1 MLRAFLCLDALLAQ
15 TAVAAVLLAAFLIPL
30 GAGIAA
36 WVHWFP
42 WWGPSMLPLA
52 LLALVLLWVALSH
65 LGAMPRAWRP
75 WARSP
80 RTIWLDKCCI
90 DQSSPEMIAAGT
102 SSFGIFLADCDN
114 MVAFASSTYFSRLWW
129 AAKPCLQAA
138 PLAPHRLPTPVS
150 RHSTQMM
157 RPESPWHRPRQVR
170 VRARHLLPYAQG
182 QSGQP
187 TALAVADVAERFQP
201 IQVGAALRAGCS
213 TI

>member
-114 MVAFASSTYFSRLWW
+114 MVAFTSSTYFSRLWW
-129 AAKPCLQAA
+129 ATDPCLQAA
-138 PLAPHRLPTPVS
+138 PLATPPA
-150 RHSTQMM
+150 T
-157 RPESPWHRPRQVR
+157 
-170 VRARHLLPYAQG
+170 
-182 QSGQP
+182 P
-187 TALAVADVAERFQP
+187 TALS
-201 IQVGAALRAGCS
+201 RA
-213 TI
+213 IAPR

>member
-1 MLRAFLCLDALLAQ
+1 MRLPFLHVQVSHAWQDGHKRKVQMLRAFLCLDALLAQ
-15 TAVAAVLLAAFLIPL
+15 TAVAAVLLAAFLFPL
-30 GAGIAA
+30 GAGISA

-52 LLALVLLWVALSH
+52 LLALMLLWVALSH

-129 AAKPCLQAA
+129 ATDPCLQAA
-138 PLAPHRLPTPVS
+138 PPCDHTSYTHRPVS
-150 RHSTQMM
+150 RDST
-157 RPESPWHRPRQVR
+157 PR
-170 VRARHLLPYAQG
+170 
-182 QSGQP
+182 
-187 TALAVADVAERFQP
+187 
-201 IQVGAALRAGCS
+201 
-213 TI
+213 

>member
-30 GAGIAA
+30 GAGISA

-129 AAKPCLQAA
+129 ANTDPCLQAA
-138 PLAPHRLPTPVS
+138 PPCDPTSYTHRPVS
-150 RHSTQMM
+150 RDSTQI
-157 RPESPWHRPRQVR
+157 RPESLWHRPRQVR
-170 VRARHLLPYAQG
+170 VRARHLLPYAHG
-182 QSGQP
+182 QQP
-187 TALAVADVAERFQP
+187 QP
-201 IQVGAALRAGCS
+201 SPPPPSRWAAG
-213 TI
+213 